1 MYYINAAI
9 VNALVY
15 TYVMSYSTYSKTK
28 HVIEILFYI
37 LSFYFI

>member
-9 VNALVY
+9 VNAPVY
-15 TYVMSYSTYSKTK
+15 TYVMSYGTYSKTK
-28 HVIEILFYI
+28 NVIGILLYI